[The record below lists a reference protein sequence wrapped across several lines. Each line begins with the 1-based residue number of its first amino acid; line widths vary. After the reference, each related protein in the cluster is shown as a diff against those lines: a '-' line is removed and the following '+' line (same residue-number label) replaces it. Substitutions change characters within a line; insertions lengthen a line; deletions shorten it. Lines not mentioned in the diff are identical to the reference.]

1 MGFLRLPFIITFL
14 LLSFVKAEAIDISA
28 TGGWTE
34 TIDASDLTYRAG
46 SNLNSDYESTVAVT
60 TLTISKCK
68 GKNDNWRV
76 DVKRIDSY
84 WHDDTTLY
92 VKRVSDGDG
101 QGSIS
106 GGLSFIKIKK
116 TENEF
121 FSGAGNRDN
130 VNLQYKISDVSISI
144 SPGNYSTTVVFTV
157 VDIP

>member
-1 MGFLRLPFIITFL
+1 MPLIIIFFL
-14 LLSFVKAEAIDISA
+14 LFLPEAGAIDISA

-34 TIDASDLTYRAG
+34 TIGTSDLTSGAG
-46 SNLNSDYESTVAVT
+46 SDLNSDYESTVAAT

-76 DVKRIDSY
+76 DVKRIDSS

-92 VKRVSDGDG
+92 ARRVSDGDG

-130 VNLQYKISDVSISI
+130 VSLQYKLTEVSINI